1 MKKKHLRPPPA
12 YPGMT
17 IGLLGGTFD
26 PPHDGHMHIS
36 EVALKRLGLD
46 RLWWLVTPGNPLKDR
61 SDMTKFKT
69 RLKKARKFACH
80 PRIDV
85 TGFEAARGSA
95 YTAQTLAFLVE
106 RYPAVRF
113 IWVMGADNLAGFHK
127 WHLWREI
134 MCSMPIAVV
143 DRPGYRFA
151 ALSGPAAQTFAHYRV
166 EESDAAGLY
175 RYRPPAWTMLTL
187 PLSFLSSTELRRRK
201 AKKKA
206 NKR

>member
-1 MKKKHLRPPPA
+1 MKKKNLRPPPA

-61 SDMTKFKT
+61 ADMTKFKK
-69 RLKKARKFACH
+69 RLKKARKFARH

-113 IWVMGADNLAGFHK
+113 IWVMGADNLASFHK

-134 MCSMPIAVV
+134 ASTMPIAVV
-143 DRPGYRFA
+143 DRPGYRLP
-151 ALSGPAAQTFAHYRV
+151 ALSSPAAHVFSRYRV

-175 RYRPPAWTMLTL
+175 RYRAPAWTMLTL
-187 PLSFLSSTELRRRK
+187 PLSFLSSTELRQRK
-201 AKKKA
+201 ARLKA